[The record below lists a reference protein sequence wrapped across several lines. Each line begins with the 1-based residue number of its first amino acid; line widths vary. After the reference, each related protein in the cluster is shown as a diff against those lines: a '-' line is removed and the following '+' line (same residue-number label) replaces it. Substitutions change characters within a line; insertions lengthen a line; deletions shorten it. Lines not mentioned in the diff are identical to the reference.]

1 MIKLNFFPAVN
12 NEVQKEV
19 QVYVNNFQM
28 NSQWI
33 PSVPSVCFSII
44 AGALS
49 DEFGRKPL
57 LLFPL
62 IGDLI
67 RVLLNIVNYAFIET
81 LPLEFFYF
89 DSIASFFGGSTVYYL
104 GVYSY
109 GTTVTK
115 PEERSYRLARLN
127 GIETLANVLGIL
139 LSPFVFRELGY
150 FGNYAIS
157 CGFYASSILY
167 LIFVVK
173 EPIKRELP
181 DQELNT
187 EQKKKSQSS
196 CLQIISQNITKVKNF
211 LTKAI
216 VIPIMGMKSVITKDR
231 TTILKLLII
240 LQFFCYGLY
249 IFTAEMYRLT
259 YLYMLLVFDGFNEK
273 DYVLLKIVMSLLG
286 FFCLMV
292 IMPIFSGKLQIHDTL
307 LLLVIV
313 TCDVVSSAILPFVD
327 SLWQF
332 YLARGLGTIGY
343 CKYSVVRSL
352 LSKCIDANE
361 VGKVFSLLAIVASIA
376 PIGGNPLFKQ
386 LYNKT
391 IGTFPGAIFH
401 LFAALLFLAACG
413 NLFMYFMRHE
423 MDHQSEVNPN
433 EQELEEKNS
442 DCIKT

>member
-259 YLYMLLVFDGFNEK
+259 YLYMLLVFDGFNET
-273 DYVLLKIVMSLLG
+273 DYALLKIVMSLLG